1 MQAISLLL
9 AGNFCLNLSCSPWL
23 ESRPRRESCPQYGS
37 RFAELEAAFSERT
50 KAILVNSP
58 HNPTG
63 KVFSKEDLQFIADL
77 CQKWNVYAILDEV
90 SNSARCLILLLCWCP
105 VWACDSYSS

>member
-1 MQAISLLL
+1 MLMIPNSH
-9 AGNFCLNLSCSPWL
+9 
-23 ESRPRRESCPQYGS
+23 
-37 RFAELEAAFSERT
+37 AELEAAFSERT

-63 KVFSKEDLQFIADL
+63 KVFSREDLQYIAEL

-90 SNSARCLILLLCWCP
+90 RCIAAREFVFAPQCAPLITACVCLTAICRLEGYAMGLPLKVYLVPSNAQQ
-105 VWACDSYSS
+105 SYV